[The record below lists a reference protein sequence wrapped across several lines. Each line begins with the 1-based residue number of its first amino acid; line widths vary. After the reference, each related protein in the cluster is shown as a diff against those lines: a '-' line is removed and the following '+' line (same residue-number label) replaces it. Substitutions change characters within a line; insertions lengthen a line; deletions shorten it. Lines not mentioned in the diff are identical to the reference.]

1 MYGYT
6 TSAENMSRPIN
17 KLSVLK
23 VKQEK
28 NPGYYA
34 DGGGLYLQ
42 VGKAGTKSWIFRYS
56 RSDVLTKNGKRK
68 HTDIGLGP
76 YLGVSLQSAREKAD
90 GMRRAIAN
98 GDDPLTMRQT
108 ERAKIAA
115 KMTFSECASAYI
127 EAHRHGWKN
136 EKHGDQWT
144 NTLAT
149 YAGPVIGKKDIALVD
164 THDVVSVLE
173 PIWTTKNETASRVR
187 GRVEKVLAWA
197 TTRGL
202 RTGENPARWKGHLD
216 TLLAKPSAIQADE
229 HHPALPYAQ
238 ISSFVS
244 TLQSIDGIAAKALEF
259 AILTAARTQ
268 EIIGAQWSEI
278 DMHAKLWTIPA
289 ERMKMKQVHRVPLSA
304 RAIAIL
310 KAMEKTR
317 LDDFVF
323 PGMTKDKGLSNM
335 SLLAVIKRMN
345 GAAKSKGDAPAP
357 IWFDP
362 RTGAPVVPHGFRSTF
377 RDWAAE
383 CTSFPR
389 ELAEKALAHAVRS
402 EVEAA
407 YQRGDL
413 LAKRAKMMDSWAAY
427 CATKRDAGTVLPIR
441 RLA

>member
-1 MYGYT
+1 M
-6 TSAENMSRPIN
+6 ARPIK
-17 KLSVLK
+17 KLSATK
-23 VKQEK
+23 VRQEK
-28 NPGYYA
+28 TPGYYS

-42 VGKAGTKSWIFRYS
+42 ISPSGSKSWIFRYARNKKS
-56 RSDVLTKNGKRK
+56 
-68 HTDIGLGP
+68 HEIGLGA
-76 YLGVSLQSAREKAD
+76 YLNVPLEAARDKAD
-90 GMRRAIAN
+90 GMRRALGN
-98 GDDPLTMRQT
+98 GDDPLAMRQS

-115 KMTFSECASAYI
+115 KMTFTECATAYI
-127 EAHRHGWKN
+127 DAHKPGWKN
-136 EKHGDQWT
+136 VKHAEQWT
-144 NTLAT
+144 NTLTT
-149 YAGPVIGKKDIALVD
+149 YAAPFIGKKDVANVD
-164 THDVVSVLE
+164 THDVVRVLE

-187 GRVEKVLAWA
+187 GRMEKVLAWA

-202 RTGENPARWKGHLD
+202 RSGENPARWKGHLD
-216 TLLAKPSAIQADE
+216 TLLAKPSAVQADE
-229 HHPALPYAQ
+229 HHPALPYPQ
-238 ISSFVS
+238 ISSFAAA
-244 TLQSIDGIAAKALEF
+244 LRSIDGIAARALEF

-278 DMHAKLWTIPA
+278 DMDSKLWTIPA
-289 ERMKMKQVHRVPLSA
+289 ERMKMKQLHRVPLSA
-304 RAIAIL
+304 KAIVIL

-362 RTGAPVVPHGFRSTF
+362 KTGAPVVPHGFRSTF

-407 YQRGDL
+407 YQRGDY
-413 LAKRAKMMDSWAAY
+413 LAKRAKLMDAWAEY
-427 CATKRDAGTVLPIR
+427 CAGKRSRQA
-441 RLA
+441 A